1 MQTMEQHKLYL
12 KDGNLFEVW
21 WERDGSLRMDVLNYQ
36 GWCHSYNLGRPGPE
50 QRTYE
55 LLERGYSLAR
65 AEAYC

>member
-1 MQTMEQHKLYL
+1 MQTLEQHKLYL

-21 WERDGSLRMDVLNYQ
+21 WERDGSLRMDVLTRQ
-36 GWCHSYNLGRPGPE
+36 GRCRSYNLGRPGPG

-55 LLERGYSLAR
+55 LLEMGYALVR